1 MEENKL
7 RMEFEFKSLQAKFDA
22 GRTLAED
29 IASQTNLHVPDE
41 NRGAKAKV
49 SSVKSR

>member
-41 NRGAKAKV
+41 SRGAKAKV